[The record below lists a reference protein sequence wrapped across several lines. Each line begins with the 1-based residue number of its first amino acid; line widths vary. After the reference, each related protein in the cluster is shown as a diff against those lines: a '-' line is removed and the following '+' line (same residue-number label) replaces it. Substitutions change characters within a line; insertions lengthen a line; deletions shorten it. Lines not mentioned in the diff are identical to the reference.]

1 MWEPEQALEQGLVLV
16 WEQKQEQE
24 LELELEL
31 PQVGPLAEV
40 GLEVGAICHQCQLR
54 LSLLLRL
61 RIKLGSPTQQV
72 SNI

>member
-1 MWEPEQALEQGLVLV
+1 MQQLELSLVDFWMQELELELEQ
-16 WEQKQEQE
+16 EQEQE

-61 RIKLGSPTQQV
+61 LV
-72 SNI
+72 S